1 MAINRPI
8 DNAYYNKLIK
18 RIEEL
23 SLEMSVALID
33 TDLTATA
40 TLGVIYYNAAQIEKW
55 CEELQHATD
64 RDLTNL

>member
-8 DNAYYNKLIK
+8 DNAYYNKLLK

-23 SLEMSVALID
+23 RLEMVIALD
-33 TDLTATA
+33 DSDLTPTA

-55 CEELQHATD
+55 CEELQHSSD
-64 RDLTNL
+64 KDICDQ